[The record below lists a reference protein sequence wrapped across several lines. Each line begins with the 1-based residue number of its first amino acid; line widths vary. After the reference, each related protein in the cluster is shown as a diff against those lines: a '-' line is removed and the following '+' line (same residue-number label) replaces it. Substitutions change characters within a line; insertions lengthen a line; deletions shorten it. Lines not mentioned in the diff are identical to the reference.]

1 MKSQNKELTE
11 SEREI
16 ASGEVDSEDH
26 QVVIQFN
33 KPYWAFA
40 VYIPHIYSKLY
51 HTLHIFLHIYGTT
64 LFDNK
69 MWLHNEG
76 MLSHS
81 QITIIGSRKYCHQN
95 LS

>member
-51 HTLHIFLHIYGTT
+51 HTAHIFAYIWDYT
-64 LFDNK
+64 F
-69 MWLHNEG
+69 W
-76 MLSHS
+76 
-81 QITIIGSRKYCHQN
+81 
-95 LS
+95 